1 MDNVK
6 EKIAIASD
14 HAGFQLKEQI
24 KLNLEENG
32 YGVLDL
38 GTTSEEAV
46 DYPDYGKVLAQN
58 IIKGNVK
65 KGIALCGTGIG
76 ISIAANRFTGIR
88 AALCSNKEMAIQAR
102 KHNNANIIAL
112 GARSIDFQCAN
123 KCVDAFLNTEFDGE
137 RHINRVEKIEKKI
150 LHNVDIDLENAVL
163 NELNRQKY
171 TIELIASE
179 NFASRNV
186 MRYQG
191 SVLTNKY
198 AEGYPGKRYY
208 GGCEFVDVAENL
220 AIDRLKQLFGCAWAN
235 VQPNSGS
242 QANQAVFLALLKP
255 GDTILGMSLSAG
267 GHLTHGAGPNQSG
280 KYFNSVHYGVKKDD
294 GKIDYDEVR
303 LLSKKYKP
311 KMIIA
316 GASAYSSKI
325 DFKLFR
331 EIANEVG
338 AYLLVDM
345 AHYSGLIASKVYPD
359 PVPYAD
365 VCTSTTHK
373 TLRGPRG
380 GIIISNNED
389 LGKLI
394 DKAVFPGLQGG
405 PLMHV
410 IAAKAAAFKEA
421 LSDDFKEYSRQTLLN
436 AKAICSSLKDN
447 NFEVVSGET
456 SCHMLL
462 IDLSNKEVT
471 GKLAEEAL
479 DNAGITCNKNSIPF
493 DSKSPFI
500 TSGIRIGTAAGT
512 TRGFK
517 EEQFKYIGN
526 LISDVI
532 DSLKKPDGEILKTAE
547 IVRSKVLDLC
557 NKFPLY

>member
-14 HAGFQLKEQI
+14 HAGFKLKELI

-38 GTTSEEAV
+38 GTNSEEAV
-46 DYPDYGKVLAQN
+46 DYPDYGKALAQN
-58 IIKGNVK
+58 ILKGNVK

-88 AALCSNKEMAIQAR
+88 AALCSNEEMAIQAR

-112 GARSIDFQCAN
+112 GARSIDFKCAN

-150 LHNVDIDLENAVL
+150 LHNEDIDLENAVL

-242 QANQAVFLALLKP
+242 QQIK
-255 GDTILGMSLSAG
+255 
-267 GHLTHGAGPNQSG
+267 
-280 KYFNSVHYGVKKDD
+280 
-294 GKIDYDEVR
+294 
-303 LLSKKYKP
+303 
-311 KMIIA
+311 
-316 GASAYSSKI
+316 
-325 DFKLFR
+325 
-331 EIANEVG
+331 
-338 AYLLVDM
+338 
-345 AHYSGLIASKVYPD
+345 
-359 PVPYAD
+359 
-365 VCTSTTHK
+365 
-373 TLRGPRG
+373 
-380 GIIISNNED
+380 
-389 LGKLI
+389 
-394 DKAVFPGLQGG
+394 
-405 PLMHV
+405 
-410 IAAKAAAFKEA
+410 
-421 LSDDFKEYSRQTLLN
+421 
-436 AKAICSSLKDN
+436 
-447 NFEVVSGET
+447 
-456 SCHMLL
+456 
-462 IDLSNKEVT
+462 
-471 GKLAEEAL
+471 
-479 DNAGITCNKNSIPF
+479 
-493 DSKSPFI
+493 
-500 TSGIRIGTAAGT
+500 
-512 TRGFK
+512 
-517 EEQFKYIGN
+517 QF
-526 LISDVI
+526 
-532 DSLKKPDGEILKTAE
+532 
-547 IVRSKVLDLC
+547 
-557 NKFPLY
+557 